1 MIILFLFIVLTRK
14 CMDELCFCNRD
25 NTMDSKGVINLY
37 DDNYKKGYDNRYNYK
52 NDDVDM
58 DKISRNFRYKEMLS
72 TLEDKG
78 VDIWK
83 KLSYIKD
90 YDILN
95 ISISINIQDGGLMDD
110 WDFKM

>member
-1 MIILFLFIVLTRK
+1 MIILFLFIVLTKK
-14 CMDELCFCNRD
+14 CMNDLCFCNRE
-25 NTMDSKGVINLY
+25 NTIDSKEMINLY
-37 DDNYKKGYDNRYNYK
+37 DDSYKKGYDSRCDYK

-72 TLEDKG
+72 TLEDRG

-95 ISISINIQDGGLMDD
+95 VSISINIQEGGLMND
-110 WDFKM
+110 WEFKM